1 MKTIDILRTASGN
14 MRRSKLRTL
23 LTIIAIFIG
32 ALTLT
37 LTNGIGSGVQSYIDD
52 QVGNIGAEDVLVIQ
66 AKSESSFGTSGPKK
80 YVEGSNVTTAGGF
93 PVSLLSTADLEKIR
107 AQEGI
112 KSAEFDLSAVPNFI
126 SGKNGEKYQIMTSV
140 FYEGINIDLQAGGL
154 PSNAVSDGQ
163 ILLPPG
169 YVGALGYDSADQAVG
184 QVVTLGIMTPA
195 GEMREV
201 QAKVIGIQ
209 EESLISAGGAMVNRF
224 LAQQLFDIQTE
235 GLPENAKTQLPFIA
249 ARFDASMSEEDLASL
264 KQQLDEKGYSAKT
277 IQDQIGLFKQ
287 AIDAVIMVL
296 NFFAGIALLAAS
308 FGIVNTLLMSVQER
322 TKEIGLMK
330 AMGMGRRK
338 VFMLFSIEAILIGFW
353 GSLLGSLAGIGLGSL
368 ANKLSAN
375 TFLKDLVGFNL
386 TSFSVSSVLSIM
398 FIVMMIAFLAG
409 TLPAWRASKK
419 NPIEALRTE

>member
-14 MRRSKLRTL
+14 MRRSKLRTF

-80 YVEGSNVTTAGGF
+80 YTEGSNVTTAGGF
-93 PVSLLSTADLEKIR
+93 PVSLLSNSDLEKIR

-112 KSAEFDLSAVPNFI
+112 KSADFDLSAVPNYI

-209 EESLISAGGAMVNRF
+209 EESLISAGGAMVNRS

-235 GLPENAKTQLPFIA
+235 GLPANAKTQLPFIA

-368 ANKLSAN
+368 ANRLSAN

-386 TSFSVSSVLSIM
+386 TSFSVTSVLSIM
-398 FIVMMIAFLAG
+398 FIVMTIAFLAG